1 MSRLTELHADIDRR
15 VQSIRD
21 GGAEWPCAKGCDRCC
36 RRLAEIPSLTRAEW
50 ELLREGLAALPAAQR
65 DEIGQRIV
73 ALGASKERPVTC
85 PFLDRDSGACPVYPF
100 RPVACRT
107 YGFYVQRDKGLHC
120 ARIEAQVEHGELADV
135 IWGNHLAVE
144 DDLAHLGEVRSLA
157 DWFSAVSPIGDE
169 DAEAPTPERHPR
181 K

>member
-1 MSRLTELHADIDRR
+1 MSRLNELHADIDRR

-21 GGAEWPCAKGCDRCC
+21 GGAEWPCAKGCDQCC

-73 ALGASKERPVTC
+73 ALAASQERPVTC

-107 YGFYVQRDKGLHC
+107 YGFYVQRDRGLYC
-120 ARIEAQVEHGELADV
+120 GEIESRVAAGELMHV
-135 IWGNHLAVE
+135 VWGNHDAI
-144 DDLAHLGEVRSLA
+144 DRSLA
-157 DWFSAVSPIGDE
+157 ALGEARPLTDWFMGD
-169 DAEAPTPERHPR
+169 
-181 K
+181 

>member
-1 MSRLTELHADIDRR
+1 MSRLNELHADIDRR

-21 GGAEWPCAKGCDRCC
+21 GGAEWPCAKGCDQCC
-36 RRLAEIPSLTRAEW
+36 RRLAEIPTLTRAEW

-73 ALGASKERPVTC
+73 ALAASQERPVTC

-107 YGFYVQRDKGLHC
+107 YGFYVQRDRGLYC
-120 ARIEAQVEHGELADV
+120 GEIEARVAAGDLAYV
-135 IWGNHLAVE
+135 VWGNHDAI
-144 DDLAHLGEVRSLA
+144 DRSLA
-157 DWFSAVSPIGDE
+157 ALGEARPLTDWFME
-169 DAEAPTPERHPR
+169 D
-181 K
+181 

>member
-1 MSRLTELHADIDRR
+1 MSALTKLHADIDRR

-36 RRLAEIPSLTRAEW
+36 HQLADIPTLTRAEW

-73 ALGASKERPVTC
+73 ALAASKERPVTC
-85 PFLDRDSGACPVYPF
+85 PFLDRDTGACPVYPF

-107 YGFYVQRDKGLHC
+107 YGFYVQRDRGLYC
-120 ARIEAQVEHGELADV
+120 GEIELRVAAGDLAYV
-135 IWGNHLAVE
+135 VWGNHDAIDRSLA
-144 DDLAHLGEVRSLA
+144 ALGEVRPLT
-157 DWFSAVSPIGDE
+157 DWFTGD
-169 DAEAPTPERHPR
+169 
-181 K
+181 